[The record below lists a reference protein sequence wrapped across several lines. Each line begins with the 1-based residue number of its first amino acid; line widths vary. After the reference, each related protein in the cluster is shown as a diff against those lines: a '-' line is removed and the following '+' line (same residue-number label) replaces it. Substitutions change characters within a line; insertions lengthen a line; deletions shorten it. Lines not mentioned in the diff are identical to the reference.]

1 MSEFTEL
8 PEKLV
13 KELDAYINREKKA
26 TGKWLTLADQEKFV
40 QDWFDEEE
48 QNEEANWFPNLAGNM
63 DWFDEEEQ
71 NEEAN
76 WFPNLTGNMDEQ
88 EQD

>member
-1 MSEFTEL
+1 MYWIKLLSTLTQLKMSEFTKL
-8 PEKLV
+8 PKKLV
-13 KELDAYINREKKA
+13 EKFDAHINRVKKD
-26 TGKWLTLADQEKFV
+26 TGKWLTLADQKKFV

-48 QNEEANWFPNLAGNM
+48 RKAEAK
-63 DWFDEEEQ
+63 
-71 NEEAN
+71 

>member
-1 MSEFTEL
+1 MLSTLTQLKMSEFTEL

-13 KELDAYINREKKA
+13 EELDAHINQVKKD
-26 TGKWLTLADQEKFV
+26 TGEWLTLADQEKFV

-48 QNEEANWFPNLAGNM
+48 RKEEAK
-63 DWFDEEEQ
+63 
-71 NEEAN
+71 